1 MMRILLDGGITS
13 PRGFRAAGV
22 RCGIKKSGRK
32 DLTMIVSSRPAAA
45 AGAFTT
51 NLVKAAPVVLTE
63 GLVDAGKRLRAVV
76 VNSGNANA
84 MTGERGM
91 ADARI
96 MAHSAAVAMRI
107 PKSSVA
113 VASTG
118 VIGRFLPMD
127 RVLRGIRKAVR
138 ALSAGRKA
146 AIGAAEAIMTT
157 DTFRKEV
164 AVTAVLSDGTE
175 VTVGGMAKG
184 SGMIAPQMRVN
195 HATMLCFVTTD
206 AAVSPGALSRAFGSA
221 IDKSFN
227 MVNVDG
233 DQSTNDT
240 ALVLANGAAGNA
252 PFERDPAFE
261 EALEHVCTALAKM
274 IARDGEG
281 ATKLVEVVVTGAA
294 SESDGRNAA
303 ISVVRSN
310 LVKAALFGCDPNFGR
325 IAAALGRAGCALEPG
340 RLDVGLRSDRGS
352 AKIIENGLPAG
363 MSDPESLQRARM
375 ILHAHELNITI
386 DLGMGSHS
394 ARAWGCDLTYDYVKI
409 NAEYTT

>member
-32 DLTMIVSSRPAAA
+32 DLAMIVSSRPAAA

-51 NLVKAAPVVLTE
+51 NLVKAAPVALTE
-63 GLVDAGKRLRAVV
+63 GLVDAGRRLRAVV

-96 MAHSAAVAMRI
+96 MAQAAAATLHV
-107 PKSSVA
+107 PKGSVA

-118 VIGRFLPMD
+118 VIGRYLPMR
-127 RVLRGIRKAVR
+127 RVLRGIRKAAR
-138 ALSAGRKA
+138 ALAPGRKA
-146 AIGAAEAIMTT
+146 AVGAAEAIMTT

-164 AVTAVLSDGTE
+164 AVTTVLSDGTQI
-175 VTVGGMAKG
+175 TIGGMAKG
-184 SGMIAPQMRVN
+184 SGMIAPRMRVN

-206 AAVSPGALSRAFGSA
+206 AAVSQEALERAFSA
-221 IDKSFN
+221 ATDRSFN
-227 MVNVDG
+227 MVSVDG

-252 PFERDPAFE
+252 PFGHDPAFD

-294 SESDGRNAA
+294 SERDGRNAA
-303 ISVVRSN
+303 ISVVSSN

-325 IAAALGRAGCALEPG
+325 IAAALGTAGCALEPG
-340 RLDVGLRSDRGS
+340 KLDVGLASDRGS

-386 DLGMGSHS
+386 DLGLGSHS

>member
-32 DLTMIVSSRPAAA
+32 DLSMIVSSRPAAA

-63 GLVDAGKRLRAVV
+63 GLVDAGRGIRAVV

-91 ADARI
+91 ADARR